1 MIRPLSQND
10 YDSWIELAAEVE
22 PLFGPMTGLTEF
34 QDGIRQCI
42 NNESAF
48 GIEAET
54 GDIAGIIAIDRDQ
67 NEIAWLAVGKKYRGN
82 NFGEKLVKKASGELE
97 NKGDIC
103 VQTFSDTVKEGGSAR
118 RIYERN
124 GFTDLKDSGKN
135 PAGIDTVIMVRKKK
149 V

>member
-1 MIRPLSQND
+1 MIRLLSQND
-10 YDSWIELAAEVE
+10 YSSWIELAAEVE
-22 PLFGPMTGLTEF
+22 PLFGSMTDLTEF
-34 QDGIRQCI
+34 RDGIRHCI
-42 NNESAF
+42 DNGSAF

-54 GDIAGIIAIDRDQ
+54 GDLAGIIAIDRDQ

-82 NFGEKLVKKASGELE
+82 NFGEKLVKKAIGELE

-103 VQTFSDTVKEGGSAR
+103 VQTFSDTVKEGVRAR

-149 V
+149 E